1 MSPEQR
7 VVLLFYVQIIQG
19 MANLKKSIETQ
30 KVINEAVDAIFK
42 HFKDEVSY
50 PETLETMAD
59 AQVELMELMEMNRLA
74 AEFKDMGVMSVP
86 LQNLTDFIHEVNV
99 AYRLLR
105 PFAKLMGQVY
115 GNEE

>member
-1 MSPEQR
+1 M
-7 VVLLFYVQIIQG
+7 FKNYII

-30 KVINEAVDAIFK
+30 KAINEAVDAIFK

-74 AEFKDMGVMSVP
+74 AEFKDMGVMSIP

>member
-1 MSPEQR
+1 MSN
-7 VVLLFYVQIIQG
+7 Y
-19 MANLKKSIETQ
+19 KKTIETQ
-30 KVINEAVDAIFK
+30 KVINDAVEAIFA
-42 HFKDEVSY
+42 HFKNVVSY
-50 PETLETMAD
+50 AETLETMTE

-86 LQNLTDFIHEVNV
+86 LQNLTDFIHEVNA